1 MSNWREEYFLALG
14 VRDAREQANAAVYDA
29 YTRLA
34 DRTSSLHTHT
44 PDPVVP
50 PSASHTTSSPAA
62 NTNRKPTPP
71 SKAQHGTNT
80 PLHYDLL
87 PAAVRQDLAE
97 AQRSRTE
104 LLDKLSRTTAELEK
118 LKKKTRADTR
128 RIEMLVGERA
138 QLMTRVKDRD
148 EELRGKAKLL
158 DNLQSELVSLNLQ
171 FNMAEER
178 SKKLETENKELVDRW
193 MARMGQEAEAMNKAS
208 KYS

>member
-34 DRTSSLHTHT
+34 DRTSSLHTDT
-44 PDPVVP
+44 PAPGVP
-50 PSASHTTSSPAA
+50 PSASHTTGSPAA
-62 NTNRKPTPP
+62 NRKPTPP
-71 SKAQHGTNT
+71 SKTQLGTNT
-80 PLHYDLL
+80 PLHYDQL

-104 LLDKLSRTTAELEK
+104 LLDKLSRATTELEK